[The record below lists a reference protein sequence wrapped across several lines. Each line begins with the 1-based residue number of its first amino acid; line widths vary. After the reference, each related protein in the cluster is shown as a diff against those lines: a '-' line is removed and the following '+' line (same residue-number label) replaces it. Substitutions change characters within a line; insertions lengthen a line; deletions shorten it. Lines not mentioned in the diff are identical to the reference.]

1 MPTIAH
7 TAADGGERL
16 PRTPQVQAGSCW
28 VIRWVILCHTILR
41 HTKYKS
47 SYMWLSV
54 GIGRV
59 NFRSYTNLVRQAMT
73 SYDKLLEISTR
84 SAFSALRF
92 FQPGVFSE
100 SGLRGLS
107 ERDMRHVVEKI
118 RFQWFEMTWNDH
130 RLHEA
135 SRGFT
140 RLHGTGRSP
149 FGLEDLPQFWQ
160 VKQSASPLPTSSP
173 ARENL
178 PAKARCQADSTVKNR
193 TMVFHRKNEL

>member
-47 SYMWLSV
+47 SYRWLSV

-135 SRGFT
+135 SRGFMGQEDHLSGSRISHNSDRSSRVHLLCQRARQRARICQP
-140 RLHGTGRSP
+140 RL
-149 FGLEDLPQFWQ
+149 DA
-160 VKQSASPLPTSSP
+160 KQTAPSKTEPWFSIGKMSCSML
-173 ARENL
+173 
-178 PAKARCQADSTVKNR
+178 
-193 TMVFHRKNEL
+193 